1 MPTPISLAI
10 KCNCKV
16 KTVIWPPQDH
26 QRSCRCRS
34 RWANHLPDLCLI
46 ASNLASKQVISH
58 QTGQLGKAPRRQELE
73 IILPSDRLRLLPP
86 PPPANPTLV
95 SGCRRNS
102 WRNSSR
108 KCPSIPVPDL
118 FLPEIRWNF
127 SMPSSASACA
137 WSLFLEEE
145 DCAGLICLLCGCRL
159 LFGYAMPA
167 LECFKAIEQRPG
179 RADQL
184 RFWCEYW

>member
-1 MPTPISLAI
+1 
-10 KCNCKV
+10 
-16 KTVIWPPQDH
+16 
-26 QRSCRCRS
+26 
-34 RWANHLPDLCLI
+34 
-46 ASNLASKQVISH
+46 LASKQVISH

-86 PPPANPTLV
+86 PPANPTLV

-108 KCPSIPVPDL
+108 KCPFHPCPRPFGGISRCRAV
-118 FLPEIRWNF
+118 LPLVLGLCSWKRKTGLG
-127 SMPSSASACA
+127 SSAY
-137 WSLFLEEE
+137 
-145 DCAGLICLLCGCRL
+145 CGCRL